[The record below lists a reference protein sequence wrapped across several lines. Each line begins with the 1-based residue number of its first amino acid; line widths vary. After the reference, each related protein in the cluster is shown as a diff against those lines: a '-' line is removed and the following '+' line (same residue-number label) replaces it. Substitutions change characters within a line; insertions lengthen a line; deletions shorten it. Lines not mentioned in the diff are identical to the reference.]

1 MKLKLLDSNQEVNL
15 VDKVFKQPINETL
28 VHQVV
33 LASIPHRGTKAQK
46 NRSEVRGGGK
56 KPWRQKGTGRA
67 RVGSSRNPIWRG
79 GGVTFAAR
87 SHIKKV
93 KVNRKMYRQ
102 ALRVIL
108 SSLVKDKRL
117 LVVKDIEIKEPKTKE
132 LVSLLN
138 KHSFHKGF
146 VVVDKLDKNLYLA
159 SRNLAN
165 IRVLELGHL
174 NPASLI
180 TNSQIIFTQAACEQL
195 QQRLL

>member
-1 MKLKLLDSNQEVNL
+1 MKLKLLDSNQEINL
-15 VDKVFKQPINETL
+15 TDKVFKQPINESL

-33 LASIPHRGTKAQK
+33 LASLPHRGTKAQK
-46 NRSEVRGGGK
+46 NRAEVSGGGK

-87 SHIKKV
+87 PHIKKV
-93 KVNRKMYRQ
+93 KINRKMYRQ

-117 LVVKDIEIKEPKTKE
+117 LVVKDMELKEPKTKE

-138 KHSFHKGF
+138 KHNFHKGS
-146 VVVDKLDKNLYLA
+146 VVVAKLDKNLFLA
-159 SRNLAN
+159 SRNLVN
-165 IRVLELGHL
+165 IRVLELEQL

-180 TNSQIIFTQAACEQL
+180 TNSQILFTQSACEQL
-195 QQRLL
+195 QQRLS